1 MSVFSITLPL
11 ILFIISLPGM
21 AQSQRPQVLTLQ
33 QCIDIAN
40 QNNLDVKDTRQ
51 QVRSNQLAMDQA
63 RAKRLPAVNANT
75 RVNYSVGRS
84 INDFTNQFIED
95 PVTSQT
101 YGLNANVVLF
111 NNLSQHYE
119 MKQSELDL
127 SAAQTQVKRTRY
139 DIALQVTQAYAQIL
153 FNREILANAQLTLA
167 STALQIE
174 RARKQVD
181 AGVLPA
187 ADLLQL
193 EAQRAGNEVAV
204 IDAENNLDLS
214 KLRLK
219 QLMLIPAGDAIE
231 IVVPEVNV
239 EEDQLASLSSTTI
252 YDEALQFQPS
262 VQFARYQI
270 ESARYGIAIARA
282 NAYPTLSAFGGIG
295 SRYSSVAPDVI
306 PDGRD
311 DNGNPQ
317 FKETTY
323 FNQLDFNFNRFV
335 GLQLNV
341 PIFNNLQVR
350 AAVGNA
356 RVRLERARINEER
369 IRNDLRQTIEQAYL
383 DARLARKR
391 YAGTQEQVKAL
402 EASFENTSKR
412 FNLGA
417 TDAITYNQEQN
428 NLNAA
433 RTDLI
438 RNKYELY
445 LRRKLLDFYRGK
457 GIDMEQQ

>member
-1 MSVFSITLPL
+1 MFFFRLTLTSVLL
-11 ILFIISLPGM
+11 LISLQGM
-21 AQSQRPQVLTLQ
+21 AQLQRPQVLNLK

-51 QVRSNQLAMDQA
+51 QVRSNQLAMHQA
-63 RAKRLPAVNANT
+63 QANRLPSVNANT
-75 RVNYSVGRS
+75 RVSYSVGRS

-111 NNLSQHYE
+111 NNLSQHYQV
-119 MKQSELDL
+119 KQSELDL
-127 SAAQTQVKRTRY
+127 SASQTRVKRTQY
-139 DIALQVTQAYAQIL
+139 DVALQVTQAYAQIL
-153 FNREILANAQLTLA
+153 FDREILANAELTLA
-167 STALQIE
+167 STVLQLD
-174 RARKQVD
+174 RTRKQVD

-193 EAQRAGNEVAV
+193 EAQRASNEVAV

-219 QLMLIPAGDAIE
+219 QLMIIPAGDAIE

-239 EEDQLASLSSTTI
+239 EENTLEQLSSTSI

-262 VQFARYQI
+262 VRFARYQI
-270 ESARYGIAIARA
+270 ESARYGIEIARA
-282 NAYPTLSAFGGIG
+282 DSYPTLSAFGGIG

-311 DNGNPQ
+311 ENGNPQ

-323 FNQLDFNFNRFV
+323 FNQLDFNFNRFI

-350 AAVGNA
+350 SAVGNA

-383 DARLARKR
+383 DASLARKR

-402 EASFENTSKR
+402 EASFENTKKR

-428 NLNAA
+428 SLNAA

-438 RNKYELY
+438 RNKYNLY

-457 GIDMEQQ
+457 GINTEQQ